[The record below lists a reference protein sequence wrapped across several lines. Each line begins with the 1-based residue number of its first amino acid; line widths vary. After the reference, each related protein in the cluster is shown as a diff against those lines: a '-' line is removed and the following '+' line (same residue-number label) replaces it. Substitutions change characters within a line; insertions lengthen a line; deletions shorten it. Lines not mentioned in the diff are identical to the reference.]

1 MASPARIDPFTIGK
15 FLVSIDGIAAGSF
28 SEVSGLD
35 VSVDVI
41 DYREGNSK
49 GPFDQKL
56 PGLNHVSN
64 VVLKRGLTSDVSLW
78 TWINTVVSGNIQR
91 RAVQITLLDQ
101 ADNPVLVWRIRNAW
115 PCKWSGPILNAN
127 SSEVA
132 IETLEIAHE
141 GLDLAPAG

>member
-1 MASPARIDPFTIGK
+1 MASPVRIDPFTIGK
-15 FLVSIDGIAAGSF
+15 FLVSIDGTTASSF

-35 VSVDVI
+35 VSIDVI
-41 DYREGNSK
+41 DYREGNSR

-56 PGLNHVSN
+56 PGLNRVSN
-64 VVLKRGLTSDVSLW
+64 VTLKRGLTADLSLW
-78 TWINTVVSGNIQR
+78 TWISNVLSGNIQR

-101 ADNPVLVWRIRNAW
+101 ADNPVLVWRIHNAW
-115 PCKWSGPILNAN
+115 PCKWTGPILNAN

-141 GLDLAPAG
+141 GLELVSVG